1 MCCYNY
7 YNGSHETADCKTG
20 LSFALSP
27 KIWFFERLL
36 ARCRETG
43 ERGQGGVM
51 WPEEKENGDA
61 RFLPRP
67 VLPFH
72 DRVPKSPIF
81 GLLAKEGTVLQFRN
95 MKILT
100 FSFRNTLINCY
111 KHYLS
116 LFLPLHNYTE

>member
-1 MCCYNY
+1 
-7 YNGSHETADCKTG
+7 
-20 LSFALSP
+20 
-27 KIWFFERLL
+27 
-36 ARCRETG
+36 
-43 ERGQGGVM
+43 M

-72 DRVPKSPIF
+72 DRAPKSPIF

-100 FSFRNTLINCY
+100 FSLRNTLINCY

-116 LFLPLHNYTE
+116 LFLPLHNYTEKFILVIPIVEFHCLCFASLA